1 MSIESFN
8 EKVKKMV
15 DTIQDLHAGLTL
27 LNADIEEM
35 RNSEKQNLEKI
46 EDLQDQDVYRMYTVE
61 DRIYACLVF
70 QKQIIVLRT
79 QVMRYTGFLS
89 VT

>member
-1 MSIESFN
+1 
-8 EKVKKMV
+8 
-15 DTIQDLHAGLTL
+15 
-27 LNADIEEM
+27 M

-79 QVMRYTGFLS
+79 QVMRYTGFFERELELES
-89 VT
+89 RDKGRHNSHDQ